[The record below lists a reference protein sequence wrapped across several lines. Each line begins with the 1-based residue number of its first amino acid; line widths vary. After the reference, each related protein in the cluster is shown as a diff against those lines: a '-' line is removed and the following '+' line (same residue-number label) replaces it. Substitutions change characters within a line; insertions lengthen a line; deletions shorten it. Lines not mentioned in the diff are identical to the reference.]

1 MGLSS
6 KIELI
11 FTFSF
16 LSFGENN
23 NMKKF
28 VSLFALSVLFAGCA
42 SVSVSDEKLLDKAET
57 ATGVVK
63 SNLTVVPGS
72 KEASGMDLYFR
83 VQDKQSNIYK
93 CYYAKAMFSESDAV
107 CTKLTSDGKEE
118 KNAGNCNELL
128 KAAGKC

>member
-1 MGLSS
+1 
-6 KIELI
+6 
-11 FTFSF
+11 
-16 LSFGENN
+16 
-23 NMKKF
+23 MKKF

-93 CYYAKAMFSESDAV
+93 CYYAKAMFSESDAL

-118 KNAGNCNELL
+118 KNAG
-128 KAAGKC
+128 